1 MAVVVEAEKLVT
13 DHLQIEGRA
22 DEIEVLTVVG

>member
-1 MAVVVEAEKLVT
+1 MAVTIEAEELVA

-22 DEIEVLTVVG
+22 DQTDLLAVIG